1 MQVTILEKLKH
12 LIKHAEKNPVIP
24 ICKVSC
30 ERMLINFIDDSINT
44 RYDEVTCSYLAYQ
57 LFQHLTPALLG
68 VNLYKLARS
77 TLIVALD
84 PLRSSG

>member
-44 RYDEVTCSYLAYQ
+44 RYDEVT
-57 LFQHLTPALLG
+57 
-68 VNLYKLARS
+68 
-77 TLIVALD
+77 
-84 PLRSSG
+84 